1 MAVAN
6 GVNPVFS
13 GIVTSASG
21 TGIVAG
27 GAEVLDLGTSGM
39 PNIYVGSGAPT
50 ITAPRGSLY
59 LRTDGSSTSTRLY
72 VNTLGTTAWT
82 NFTSAA

>member
-1 MAVAN
+1 MAVSN
-6 GVNPVFS
+6 GVNPIFS
-13 GIVTSASG
+13 GIITSAAG

-39 PNIYVGSGAPT
+39 PNIYVGSGLPT
-50 ITAPRGSLY
+50 MTAPRGSLY
-59 LRTDGSSTSTRLY
+59 LRTDGSSTTTRLY
-72 VNTLGTTAWT
+72 VNTTGLAVWT